1 MGKISINTRN
11 DVIARRRVATTWP
24 VRLMS
29 GGQSHTAYRL
39 NLRLLCRFT
48 PRNDNVV
55 GVCGIIIGH
64 EILIT
69 IMKMASGQ
77 APTATTRI

>member
-1 MGKISINTRN
+1 
-11 DVIARRRVATTWP
+11 
-24 VRLMS
+24 MS

-39 NLRLLCRFT
+39 NLRLLRRFT

-69 IMKMASGQ
+69 IMKMASGPPPLAGQ
-77 APTATTRI
+77 ASPNCHNEDLIN

>member
-11 DVIARRRVATTWP
+11 DVIARRRVATTW
-24 VRLMS
+24 
-29 GGQSHTAYRL
+29 QSHTAYRL
-39 NLRLLCRFT
+39 NLRLLRRFT